1 MKKISA
7 FTVILAV
14 VLAVLA
20 PCSAFAQTTAEQE
33 IRQAVLTDKRVEKCS
48 CLVFERNCLVAIKSS
63 FAGKTERDE
72 FVRDLE
78 NKIKSN
84 WQIDKVFVVGS
95 PKVMQAIDSV
105 NKLPES
111 ERQNLVRRIFE
122 QYGK

>member
-1 MKKISA
+1 MKKLYA
-7 FTVILAV
+7 FAVIIAV
-14 VLAVLA
+14 VLAAFA

-33 IRQAVLTDKRVEKCS
+33 IRQAVLADKRIEKCS
-48 CLVFERNCLVAIKSS
+48 CLVFERNCLIAIKSS
-63 FAGKTERDE
+63 FEGKTERDE
-72 FVRDLE
+72 FVCDLE

-84 WQIDKVFVVGS
+84 WQVDNVFVVGS

-105 NKLPES
+105 NKLPEN